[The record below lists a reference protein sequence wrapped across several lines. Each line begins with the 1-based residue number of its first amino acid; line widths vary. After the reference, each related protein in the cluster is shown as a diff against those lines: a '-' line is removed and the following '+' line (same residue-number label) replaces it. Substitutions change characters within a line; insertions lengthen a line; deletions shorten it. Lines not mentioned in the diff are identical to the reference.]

1 MIYRV
6 WKDRVSIEEKF
17 IQSVKE
23 IRYVTDW
30 GLREAKEAA
39 EILRYNDDTPL
50 HIELNEKQAQQF
62 KDYGFTV
69 TRKFEIDTK
78 DIEELI

>member
-6 WKDRVSIEEKF
+6 WKDRVSIEENF

-30 GLREAKEAA
+30 GLKE
-39 EILRYNDDTPL
+39 
-50 HIELNEKQAQQF
+50 
-62 KDYGFTV
+62 
-69 TRKFEIDTK
+69 
-78 DIEELI
+78 

>member
-6 WKDRVSIEEKF
+6 WKDRVSIEENF

-30 GLREAKEAA
+30 GLKEAKEAA

-50 HIELNEKQAQQF
+50 YIELDEKQAQLF
-62 KDYGFTV
+62 KVYGFTV